1 MPNRLIHETSP
12 YLLQHADNPVD
23 WHPWGEE
30 AFGIARDRD
39 VPILLSVGYSA
50 CHWCHVMERES
61 FENDE
66 IAALMNDLYVCI
78 KVDRE
83 ERPDVDSIYMSAVQ
97 QMTGSGGWP
106 MTVMLTPAGEPFY
119 GGTYFPPA
127 DRAGMPGFPR
137 VLQAMSDV
145 YRDNRNEAQEI
156 ATQLVERIRAI
167 VAPVEDDEAPL
178 ALEALDDAANAIDDQ
193 IDNVHGGVGAA
204 PKFPQPMIWEFM
216 LRHHART
223 GGADVMNAI
232 ELTLDGMARGG
243 IYDQVGGGFH
253 RYSTDPTW
261 LVPHFEKM
269 LYDNA
274 LLVKLYLHAYQAT
287 GQREHRRIVEETLDY
302 VGREM
307 TSPQGGFYSAQDAD
321 SEGVEGKYFVWSPGE
336 IVDVLGEDRGG
347 LVNRLY
353 GVTVEGNFE
362 GKTILHEAVSRDAL
376 ADELGLSRERLDADV
391 ADSKRKLLKARQQ
404 HVPPLRDDKVLTE
417 WNGLMLRAFAEAG
430 AVLASPE
437 YVDIARKNASFLLGA
452 VRKNGRLLR
461 AYKNDEAKLLGY
473 LADYASLIDGLIALH
488 EADLDP
494 LWLTEAIALA
504 DEMVALFWDED
515 SGQFYDTGADHER
528 LVVKPRDATDN
539 ALPSGVSMA
548 TDVLLRLAVVT
559 DNRDYEIKAVAS
571 LRSAAYLMSHHPTAV
586 GHWLCVLDFH
596 LSRPKEIAIV
606 GHRKADDTRK
616 LAQAV
621 FEVYLPNRVLV
632 SADPDV
638 AERLESPLTSD
649 RPMVDGKAAAYVCEK
664 YVCQLPVTDSRS
676 LAQQLVG

>member
-1 MPNRLIHETSP
+1 MQNRLIHETSP
-12 YLLQHADNPVD
+12 YLLQHANNPVD

-30 AFGIARDRD
+30 AFGIARDRN

-66 IAALMNDLYVCI
+66 IAALMNELYVCI

-97 QMTGSGGWP
+97 QMTGQGGWP

-127 DRAGMPGFPR
+127 DRGGMPGFPR

-145 YRDNRNEAQEI
+145 YRDNRNEAQKV
-156 ATQLVERIRAI
+156 ATQLVERIRQI
-167 VAPVEDDEAPL
+167 VTPAEDEEEL
-178 ALEALDDAANAIDDQ
+178 NLGLLDAAAIAVNDQVDD
-193 IDNVHGGVGAA
+193 VHGGVGAA

-216 LRHHART
+216 LRRHARN
-223 GGADVMNAI
+223 GSASVMGAI
-232 ELTLDGMARGG
+232 ELALDGMARGG

-253 RYSTDPTW
+253 RYSTDQTW

-274 LLVKLYLHAYQAT
+274 LLVKLYLHAYQVT
-287 GQREHRRIVEETLDY
+287 GKREHHRIVEETLDY
-302 VGREM
+302 VRREM
-307 TSPQGGFYSAQDAD
+307 TSPEGGFYSAQDAD
-321 SEGVEGKYFVWSPGE
+321 SEGVEGKYFVWSPEE
-336 IVDVLGEDRGG
+336 IVDVLDEDRAR

-353 GVTVEGNFE
+353 GVTAEGNFE
-362 GKTILHEAVSRDAL
+362 GKTILHEAMPRDAL

-391 ADSKRKLLKARQQ
+391 ADSKRKLLEARRQR
-404 HVPPLRDDKVLTE
+404 VAPLRDDKVLTE

-430 AVLASPE
+430 AVLSSPE
-437 YVDIARKNASFLLGA
+437 YVDIARTNASFLLGSM
-452 VRKNGRLLR
+452 RENGRLMR
-461 AYKNDEAKLLGY
+461 TYKNGVAKLLGY

-494 LWLTEAIALA
+494 RWLTEAVALTG
-504 DEMVALFWDED
+504 EMLALFWDD
-515 SGQFYDTGADHER
+515 ASGQFYDTGTDHEQ
-528 LVVKPRDATDN
+528 LVVRPRDAVDN

-548 TDVLLRLAVVT
+548 TDVMLRLAVVT
-559 DNRDYEIKAVAS
+559 GNREYETKAVAS
-571 LRSAAYLMSHHPTAV
+571 LRSASYLMSYHPTAV

-596 LSRPKEIAIV
+596 LSRPKEIAII
-606 GHRKADDTRK
+606 GRQEADDTRK
-616 LAQAV
+616 LAETV
-621 FEVYLPNRVLV
+621 FGVYLPNRVLV

-649 RPMVDGKAAAYVCEK
+649 RPMVDNKAAAYVCEN
-664 YVCQLPVTDSRS
+664 YICHLPVTDPNR
-676 LAQQLVG
+676 LARQLVG

>member
-1 MPNRLIHETSP
+1 MQNRLIHETSP
-12 YLLQHADNPVD
+12 YLLQHANNPVD

-30 AFGIARDRD
+30 AFGIARDRN

-66 IAALMNDLYVCI
+66 IAALMNELYVCI

-97 QMTGSGGWP
+97 QMTGQGGWP

-127 DRAGMPGFPR
+127 DRGGMPGFPR

-145 YRDNRNEAQEI
+145 YRDNRNEAQKV
-156 ATQLVERIRAI
+156 ATQLVERIRQI
-167 VAPVEDDEAPL
+167 VTPAEDEEEL
-178 ALEALDDAANAIDDQ
+178 NLGLLDAAAIAVNDQVDD
-193 IDNVHGGVGAA
+193 VHGGVGAA

-216 LRHHART
+216 LRRHARN
-223 GGADVMNAI
+223 GSASAMGAI
-232 ELTLDGMARGG
+232 ELALDGMARGG

-253 RYSTDPTW
+253 RYSTDQTW

-274 LLVKLYLHAYQAT
+274 LLVKLYLHAYQVT
-287 GQREHRRIVEETLDY
+287 GKREHHRIVEETLDY
-302 VGREM
+302 VRREM
-307 TSPQGGFYSAQDAD
+307 TSPEGGFYSAQDAD
-321 SEGVEGKYFVWSPGE
+321 SEGVEGKYFVWSPEE
-336 IVDVLGEDRGG
+336 IVDVLDEDRAR

-353 GVTVEGNFE
+353 GVTAEGNFE
-362 GKTILHEAVSRDAL
+362 GKTILHEAMPRDAL

-391 ADSKRKLLKARQQ
+391 ADSKRKLLEARRQR
-404 HVPPLRDDKVLTE
+404 VAPLRDDKVLTE

-430 AVLASPE
+430 AVLSSPE
-437 YVDIARKNASFLLGA
+437 YVDIARTNASFLLGSM
-452 VRKNGRLLR
+452 RENGRLMR
-461 AYKNDEAKLLGY
+461 TYKNGVAKLLGY

-494 LWLTEAIALA
+494 RWLTEAVALTG
-504 DEMVALFWDED
+504 EMLALFWDD
-515 SGQFYDTGADHER
+515 ASGQFYDTGTDHEQ
-528 LVVKPRDATDN
+528 LVVRPRDAVDN

-548 TDVLLRLAVVT
+548 TDVMLRLAVVT
-559 DNRDYEIKAVAS
+559 GNREYETKAVAS
-571 LRSAAYLMSHHPTAV
+571 LRSASYLMSYHPTAV

-596 LSRPKEIAIV
+596 LSRPKEIAII
-606 GHRKADDTRK
+606 GRQEADDTRK
-616 LAQAV
+616 LAETV
-621 FEVYLPNRVLV
+621 FGVYLPNRVLV

-649 RPMVDGKAAAYVCEK
+649 RPMVDNKAAAYVCEN
-664 YVCQLPVTDSRS
+664 YICHLPVTDPNR
-676 LAQQLVG
+676 LARQLVG

>member
-1 MPNRLIHETSP
+1 MQNRLIHETSP
-12 YLLQHADNPVD
+12 YLLQHANNPVD

-30 AFGIARDRD
+30 AFGIARDRN

-66 IAALMNDLYVCI
+66 IAALMNELYVCI

-97 QMTGSGGWP
+97 QMTGQGGWP

-119 GGTYFPPA
+119 GGTYFPPV
-127 DRAGMPGFPR
+127 DRGGMPGFPR

-145 YRDNRNEAQEI
+145 YRDNRNEAQKV
-156 ATQLVERIRAI
+156 ATQLVERIRQI
-167 VAPVEDDEAPL
+167 VTPAEDEEEL
-178 ALEALDDAANAIDDQ
+178 NLGLLDAAAIAVNDQVDD
-193 IDNVHGGVGAA
+193 VHGGVGAA

-216 LRHHART
+216 LRRHARN
-223 GGADVMNAI
+223 GSASVMGAI
-232 ELTLDGMARGG
+232 ELALDGMARGG

-253 RYSTDPTW
+253 RYSTDQTW

-274 LLVKLYLHAYQAT
+274 LLVKLYLHAYQVT
-287 GQREHRRIVEETLDY
+287 GKREHHRIVEETLDY
-302 VGREM
+302 VRREM
-307 TSPQGGFYSAQDAD
+307 TSPEGGFYSAQDAD
-321 SEGVEGKYFVWSPGE
+321 SEGVEGKYFVWSPEE
-336 IVDVLGEDRGG
+336 IVDVLDEDRAR

-353 GVTVEGNFE
+353 GVTAEGNFE
-362 GKTILHEAVSRDAL
+362 GKTILHEAMPRDAL

-391 ADSKRKLLKARQQ
+391 ADSKRKLLEARRQR
-404 HVPPLRDDKVLTE
+404 VAPLRDDKVLTE

-430 AVLASPE
+430 AVLSSPE
-437 YVDIARKNASFLLGA
+437 YVDIARTNASFLLGSM
-452 VRKNGRLLR
+452 RENGRLMR
-461 AYKNDEAKLLGY
+461 TYKNGVAKLLGY

-494 LWLTEAIALA
+494 RWLTEAVALTG
-504 DEMVALFWDED
+504 EMLALFWDD
-515 SGQFYDTGADHER
+515 ASGQFYDTGTDHEQ
-528 LVVKPRDATDN
+528 LVVRPRDAVDN

-548 TDVLLRLAVVT
+548 TDVMLRLAVVT
-559 DNRDYEIKAVAS
+559 GNREYETKAVAS
-571 LRSAAYLMSHHPTAV
+571 LRSASYLMSYHPTAV

-596 LSRPKEIAIV
+596 LSRPKEIAII
-606 GHRKADDTRK
+606 GRQEADDTRK
-616 LAQAV
+616 LAETV
-621 FEVYLPNRVLV
+621 FGVYLPNRVLV

-649 RPMVDGKAAAYVCEK
+649 RPMVDNKAAAYVCEN
-664 YVCQLPVTDSRS
+664 YICHLPVTDPNR
-676 LAQQLVG
+676 LARQLVG